1 MQYVR
6 LGASGLHVSAFGLGT
21 MGFGTPDWRPWV
33 LDADASAPILKRALD
48 LGINFFDMADFYSL
62 GRNEE
67 VVGRTLLSM
76 ARREDLVLASKV
88 FYAMSDGP
96 NDRGLSRKHIM
107 DGIDATLRRIG
118 TDYLDLYIV
127 HAFDPDTPMEET
139 MAALDA
145 VVRAGKVR
153 YLGASTMYAWQFA
166 TMNAMADRNGWT
178 RFSNMQ
184 CQYSLLYREEER
196 EMMPYCQNQGIG
208 VSTFSP
214 LARGM
219 LAGASDLRMKTDN
232 FTQEFF
238 GDEVDRAITSRVAEL
253 AAQRGVTPAE
263 IAMSWVFGSGNVDCP
278 LIGAQTVAELET
290 AVGASQVTLSAEER
304 SFLEELYCPADVIN
318 DHFPNR
324 RPRGLARQPVSGA
337 FAHA

>member
-1 MQYVR
+1 MEYVR
-6 LGASGLHVSAFGLGT
+6 LGATGLHVSKFGLGT

-33 LDADASAPILKRALD
+33 LDIDASAPILRRAIE

-88 FYAMSDGP
+88 YYPMSDAP
-96 NDRGLSRKHIM
+96 NDRGLSRKHIL

-127 HAFDPDTPMEET
+127 HAFDPETPAEES
-139 MAALDA
+139 MAALDTL
-145 VVRAGKVR
+145 VRSGKVR

-166 TMNAMADRNGWT
+166 TMNAIADRNGWT
-178 RFSNMQ
+178 RFQNMQ

-196 EMMPYCQNQGIG
+196 EMMPYCRSEGIG
-208 VSTFSP
+208 ITTFSP

-219 LAGASDLRMKTDN
+219 LAGARDLRMQTDN
-232 FTQEFF
+232 FTHDFF
-238 GDEVDRAITSRVAEL
+238 GDEVDRAIVARVGEL
-253 AAQRGVTPAE
+253 AAQRGVSPAE
-263 IAMSWVFGSGNVDCP
+263 IAMSWVFHSDGVDCP
-278 LIGAQTVAELET
+278 LIGAQTIVELET
-290 AVGASQVTLSAEER
+290 AVAAATVRLSPEDR
-304 SFLEELYCPADVIN
+304 LFLEELYCPADVIN

-324 RPRGLARQPVSGA
+324 RPRGLARRPGEGSRT
-337 FAHA
+337 HA